1 MAAKQKTVIGL
12 TGNIATG
19 KTVVRKMLGH
29 LGAYTIDAD
38 ALTHRVMAQD
48 GPGYKRIIEQFGRF
62 ILDSKGNI
70 DRAKLGKLVFSDPEA
85 LASLEAI
92 VHPYVRQ
99 AVDYL
104 IKKASQDVVVV
115 EAIKLL
121 ESPLRERIDTLWVT
135 TASEGNQLTRLSRKR
150 GMSLEDARQR
160 MANQSSQEEKI
171 AAADVVIRN
180 NRGFDDTWN
189 QVNQA
194 WEKLFPQMAEPD
206 AGQLAIEKLRAGV
219 KAVGKIDPALANLEV
234 ERAKPRQ
241 AEEIAHFLNEI
252 AKPKT
257 KLTRM
262 DIMAAFGEKAFMVLY
277 ANDQLVGVM
286 GWQVENLVARVD
298 EVWLDEVIEAPVA
311 VRELMKKIEAASREL
326 QAEALLVFV
335 EPEQVAEANIWQPLK
350 FQVLTI
356 PQLEVNAWQEAAAE
370 SQPPDTLILFKQL
383 RVDRVLRP
391 I

>member
-1 MAAKQKTVIGL
+1 NK
-12 TGNIATG
+12 
-19 KTVVRKMLGH
+19 
-29 LGAYTIDAD
+29 
-38 ALTHRVMAQD
+38 
-48 GPGYKRIIEQFGRF
+48 IIEQFGRF
-62 ILDSKGNI
+62 ILDPQRNI
-70 DRAKLGKLVFSDPEA
+70 DRAKLAKLVFSDKEA

-92 VHPYVRQ
+92 VHPYIRQ

-104 IKKASQDVVVV
+104 IEKAGQDVIVV

-121 ESPLRERIDTLWVT
+121 ESPLRERVDSIWVT
-135 TASEGNQLTRLSRKR
+135 TASENNQLSRLSRKR
-150 GMSLEDARQR
+150 GMSLEEARKR

-180 NRGFDDTWN
+180 NRGFDDTWE

-194 WEKLFPQMAEPD
+194 WEKLFPQMAEED
-206 AGQLAIEKLRAGV
+206 AGQLAAEKLRAGI
-219 KAVGKIDPALANLEV
+219 KPVGKIDPALANLEV

-241 AEEIAHFLNEI
+241 AEEIARFINKIADKKLN
-252 AKPKT
+252 
-257 KLTRM
+257 RM
-262 DIMAAFGEKAFMVLY
+262 DIMAAFGEKAFMILY

-298 EVWLDEVIEAPVA
+298 EVWLDDVIESPTA
-311 VRELMKKIEAASREL
+311 VQELMKKIEAASKEL

-335 EPEQVAEANIWQPLK
+335 DPEQVAEANIWQPLK
-350 FQVLTI
+350 YQVLTI
-356 PQLEVNAWQEAAAE
+356 PQLEVNAWQEAAVE
-370 SQPPDTLILFKQL
+370 SQPPDTMILFKQL

>member
-1 MAAKQKTVIGL
+1 MAAKRKTIIGL

-48 GPGYKRIIEQFGRF
+48 GPGYKKIVEQFGRF
-62 ILDSKGNI
+62 ILDAQGNI
-70 DRAKLGKLVFSDPEA
+70 DRAKLGKLVFSDAEA
-85 LASLEAI
+85 LAALEAI
-92 VHPYVRQ
+92 VHPFVRQ

-104 IKKASQDVVVV
+104 IGKASQDVVVI

-121 ESPLRERIDTLWVT
+121 ESPLRERVDSLWVT
-135 TASEGNQLTRLSRKR
+135 TSSEDNQISRMAQKR
-150 GMSLEDARQR
+150 GMSLQEARSR
-160 MANQSSQEEKI
+160 MSNQSSQADKI
-171 AAADVVIRN
+171 AEADVVIRN

-189 QVNQA
+189 QVNEA
-194 WEKLFPQMAEPD
+194 WEKLFPQMVEAET
-206 AGQLAIEKLRAGV
+206 LRTSARTV
-219 KAVGKIDPALANLEV
+219 SKIDPALAKLDV

-241 AEEIAHFLNEI
+241 AEEIAEFLNKI

-257 KLTRM
+257 KLSRM
-262 DIMAAFGEKAFMVLY
+262 DIMAAFGEKAFMLLY

-298 EVWLDEVIEAPVA
+298 EVWLDDVIDAPAA
-311 VRELMKKIEAASREL
+311 VRELMKRIEAASREL

-335 EPEQVAEANIWQPLK
+335 EPEQVAEANIWQPLQY
-350 FQVLTI
+350 QVLTI